1 MGNTP
6 QHKRREASYV
16 EFLRTPLRETHWR
29 KDRRRTPSAAS
40 AGTRPRVMTKLVKM
54 PQLLDATPHHQDIA
68 QDLQDTAPDEGEIEQ
83 DLQDTAPE
91 EGMAAMLA
99 DSAAGE
105 HRSSVASADAERP
118 DDARFLRMCR
128 HYAPVCDEGRVVRV
142 AAVAEQFH
150 RRAGRRGTGDRRVD
164 TRAWLVLAASF
175 LGEDDAFIRDLHRG
189 SPETRSALKR
199 ACLMGLNLIGGS
211 SVCV

>member
-83 DLQDTAPE
+83 DLQDTVPE

-99 DSAAGE
+99 DIEAGRNARG
-105 HRSSVASADAERP
+105 HRP
-118 DDARFLRMCR
+118 DDARFLLMCR